1 MGQNQRRQSRRLDL
15 QPYSTLGST
24 LFSPWL
30 MGIQEF
36 HQFPAVIRFLIIS
49 RARKTSIW
57 MRKNNQQMP
66 TQMTKMLELSG
77 EDFKMVFKITM
88 LQGAIISRAWPKWKN
103 RKPQQRKKRY
113 RDKLKFENWK
123 IKYPRNKTKQKK
135 RPCKNFTEGAQ
146 RDNEEYR
153 RNQWTLRLKTIEV
166 TQPAHER
173 QPFAL
178 NEVDPSVGWM

>member
-1 MGQNQRRQSRRLDL
+1 
-15 QPYSTLGST
+15 
-24 LFSPWL
+24 
-30 MGIQEF
+30 
-36 HQFPAVIRFLIIS
+36 
-49 RARKTSIW
+49 
-57 MRKNNQQMP
+57 
-66 TQMTKMLELSG
+66 
-77 EDFKMVFKITM
+77 M

-123 IKYPRNKTKQKK
+123 IKYPRNKIKQTNK

-146 RDNEEYR
+146 RGNEENR

-166 TQPAHER
+166 TQPAQER

-178 NEVDPSVGWM
+178 NEVDPPVGWCKEEVEKHTCIKLHCPQSIFSLSELYSDREQL